1 VAAIE
6 PRRARIARRRDLALV
21 RRSSTRDEP
30 GVSQTSRRLG
40 DQLESLGLKL
50 KLHVEQATSEIDDD
64 VKEGFAR
71 VGKAIEDV
79 FDALGEAVDDD
90 AVRADAE
97 EAGRRLL
104 DAVDATF
111 TEAADVLRNRVRG
124 S

>member
-1 VAAIE
+1 MTNAQE
-6 PRRARIARRRDLALV
+6 RWK
-21 RRSSTRDEP
+21 
-30 GVSQTSRRLG
+30 QLG

-50 KLHVEQATSEIDDD
+50 KLHVEQATSEVDDD
-64 VKEGFAR
+64 VGEGVKEGLAR
-71 VGKAIEDV
+71 AGKAIEDV

-90 AVRADAE
+90 AVRADAK

-111 TEAADVLRNRVRG
+111 TEVGDVLRDRVRG